1 MNKSAYIGVLILVV
15 VIGGVILFKS
25 SSTTPAEVENNVP
38 VNSNQS
44 EIVIEPS
51 VKEFTID
58 AANFAFSLKTMT
70 VSKGDTVKITLN
82 NTEGMHDLRIDEFN
96 IATEVLQLGKSQMIE
111 FVASQSGTFEFY
123 CSVGNHRAMGM
134 KGTLTV
140 K

>member
-82 NTEGMHDLRIDEFN
+82 NTEGMHDLRIDEFDV
-96 IATEVLQLGKSQMIE
+96 ATEVLQLGKSQTIE

-134 KGTLTV
+134 KGSLIV
-140 K
+140 E